1 MSRLIKGKSFYNKS
15 WYNSY
20 RAMMSRCYREK
31 DVSYRNYGGRGIR
44 VCEEWHNIENF
55 EKWVAEN
62 PHSKGMTIDRI
73 DSNGNYEPR
82 NCRWASMKTQDNNR
96 RNTVYIEH
104 NGEVHT
110 ITEWAE
116 IIGINRS
123 TLNNRYYRGWR
134 GEKLFSPK
142 LKHEGKRIGIDG
154 GKKKWAV

>member
-1 MSRLIKGKSFYNKS
+1 MRLIKDKSFYNKS

-31 DVSYRNYGGRGIR
+31 DASYKNYGGRGIQ

-62 PHSKGMTIDRI
+62 PHSKGMTLDRI
-73 DSNGNYEPR
+73 DTNGNYEPC

-96 RNTVYIEH
+96 RNTIYIEF
-104 NGEVHT
+104 NGETHT

-116 IIGINRS
+116 LTGINRS
-123 TLNNRYYRGWR
+123 TLNNRYCRGKR
-134 GEKLFSPK
+134 GESLFK
-142 LKHEGKRIGIDG
+142 G
-154 GKKKWAV
+154 AVI